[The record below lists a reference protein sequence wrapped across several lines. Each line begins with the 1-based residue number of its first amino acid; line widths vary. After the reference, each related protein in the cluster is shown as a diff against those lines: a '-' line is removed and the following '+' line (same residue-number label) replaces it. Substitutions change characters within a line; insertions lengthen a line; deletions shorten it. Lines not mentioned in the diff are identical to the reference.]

1 MFHLYLTLTYIIPNI
16 YIFFRIKH
24 LFISQRYK
32 LLYTIIYL
40 LLAAIFPVAQN
51 FFRHGSD
58 LISQLLSTAA
68 GYLLPFFLYLF
79 LLVLLYDL
87 FLLFNSLFDLVSKK
101 VRKTS
106 TFRFYALFSI
116 ILLSVAIVVGGV
128 INFNTIRVSR
138 YQVTVP
144 KRNSPLNDLRVAFV
158 ADFHI
163 MQNTNLQFVK
173 QFMRKA
179 NALKPD
185 IMLYG
190 GDIVEGRDENR
201 ISEDILAALRN
212 VKAKYGAFGV
222 PGNHESYGSR
232 GNGTFYEKAQI
243 TLLRDTV
250 LNIDKSFYLAGRNDE
265 YVRQRKS
272 ANEILQNI
280 STGLPIILLDH
291 RPTRLQEVSQTP
303 VNLQFSGHTH
313 KGQLFPINYYINSL
327 YELSW
332 GYRKIKDTHF
342 FVTSGLRLWGPPVR
356 TVGKSEIML
365 VDIKFE

>member
-16 YIFFRIKH
+16 YVFFRIKN
-24 LFISQRYK
+24 LFISKRYR

-40 LLAAIFPVAQN
+40 LLAAVFPVAQN

-79 LLVLLYDL
+79 LWVLLYDL
-87 FLLFNSLFDLVSKK
+87 FLLFNSLFSLVSKN
-101 VRKTS
+101 VRRTF
-106 TFRFYALFSI
+106 TFRFYTLFSI
-116 ILLSVAIVVGGV
+116 IFLTVAVVVGGV
-128 INFNTIRVSR
+128 INFNTIRASR
-138 YQVTVP
+138 YAITVP
-144 KRNSPLNDLRVAFV
+144 KGNSQLQSLRVAFV
-158 ADFHI
+158 ADIHI
-163 MQNTNLQFVK
+163 QQNSNLRFVEQFV
-173 QFMRKA
+173 RKV

-201 ISEDILAALRN
+201 ISEDILAALRK
-212 VKAKYGAFGV
+212 VQSKYGAFGV

-232 GNGTFYEKAQI
+232 GNGTFYEKADI
-243 TLLRDTV
+243 TLLRDTM

-265 YVRQRKS
+265 RDRQRKS

-280 STGLPIILLDH
+280 STELPVILLDH

-303 VNLQFSGHTH
+303 VNVQFSGHTH
-313 KGQLFPINYYINSL
+313 NGQLFPINFYINSL

-332 GYRKIKDTHF
+332 GYRKIKNTHF

-365 VDIKFE
+365 VEIKFE